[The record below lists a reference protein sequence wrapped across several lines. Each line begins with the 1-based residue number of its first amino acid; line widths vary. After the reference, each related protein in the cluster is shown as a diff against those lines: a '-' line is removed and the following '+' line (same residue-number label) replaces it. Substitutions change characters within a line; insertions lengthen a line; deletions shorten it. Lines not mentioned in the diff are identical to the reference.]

1 MYIKLNNENIYNYL
15 SKKNII
21 EIENIVDM
29 NINID
34 NYNIYLIKNKDII
47 IFYKYNNLE
56 SLILISININ
66 NIKDSILLYRKHIT
80 NLTNNFLYRDYKN
93 NICKESNIIFYFYYE
108 KIKFYYDLKL
118 SVIIKKKID
127 INTFLYK
134 KIYKGRIYYKK
145 ILNAKQRYENKIYY
159 KNNYIYIL
167 KKYNNSHFKKNS
179 YNYIYNTNINIYIII

>member
-47 IFYKYNNLE
+47 IFYKHNNLE

-80 NLTNNFLYRDYKN
+80 KLTNNFLYRDYKN